1 MRILNLIQL
10 VLCLF
15 ATGWLTTAAYSGWKA
30 GPPPGQAQHS
40 SGGYYYGGT
49 HYYGGSTY
57 SGSSY
62 SGGSR
67 SSGGSWGGGK

>member
-1 MRILNLIQL
+1 MRILNVIQL
-10 VLCLF
+10 ALCFL
-15 ATGWLTTAAYSGWKA
+15 ATGWLTTAAYHGWKA
-30 GPPPGQAQHS
+30 GPPPGKASHA

-49 HYYGGSTY
+49 HYYGGSSY

>member
-10 VLCLF
+10 ALCFL
-15 ATGWLTTAAYSGWKA
+15 ATGWLTTAAYNGWKA
-30 GPPPGQAQHS
+30 GPPPGQAHHS
-40 SGGYYYGGT
+40 SGVYYYGGT
-49 HYYGGSTY
+49 HYYG
-57 SGSSY
+57 GSSY

>member
-1 MRILNLIQL
+1 MKILSVIQL
-10 VLCLF
+10 ALCLF

-30 GPPPGQAQHS
+30 GPQTTTASPG
-40 SGGYYYGGT
+40 
-49 HYYGGSTY
+49 GGSRFFGGAFY
-57 SGSSY
+57 GGSSY

>member
-1 MRILNLIQL
+1 MRILNRIQL

-30 GPPPGQAQHS
+30 GPPAGAGTRGT
-40 SGGYYYGGT
+40 GGYYGT
-49 HYYGGSTY
+49 PYYGGSYWGGSY
-57 SGSSY
+57 S

-67 SSGGSWGGGK
+67 GSGGSFGGGK

>member
-10 VLCLF
+10 ALCFL
-15 ATGWLTTAAYSGWKA
+15 ATGWLTTAAYNGWKA
-30 GPPPGQAQHS
+30 GPPPGQSRPS
-40 SGGYYYGGT
+40 SGVYYYGGS
-49 HYYGGSTY
+49 HYYGGSSY